1 MGCSEPSLELSD
13 LGQIRVERVSNI
25 WKTAR
30 GAFDLSHARS
40 QFLECRA
47 KEFHC
52 VVNAGRNT
60 AEPEVHIGVNGSKDQ
75 HVCRAVGLV
84 PRFFLD

>member
-52 VVNAGRNT
+52 VSVLT
-60 AEPEVHIGVNGSKDQ
+60 
-75 HVCRAVGLV
+75 HVLLV
-84 PRFFLD
+84 QVEIRLNLKCTSG